1 MTTGTTPVQEA
12 SNGFHYARRGSAIDE
27 NALASD
33 RIDGY
38 YDERMQAR
46 TLLTAEEE
54 KKLMRRVDWRLMVS
68 ILLYSEWQSLI
79 RDIAKALCSI
89 MFLLKGI
96 DADNVS
102 NARIMNK
109 GTSGNIMTQLGM
121 TSNEYNLVSTI
132 YYIPYIVAEAPSN
145 LLIKRML
152 PSRWQSRIMITW
164 GISTACHAAA
174 TSKGGLYAARFF
186 LGLMEAG
193 MFPGVILQMC
203 YWYRPDEMSVRLLY
217 FCESIQSL
225 VARLSSWLTA
235 SDILGNLSGVFS
247 GVFAFAFSHADG
259 AHGLSGWQWLFIF
272 EGVITIAFGFVVWF
286 LLPDFPSTAKW
297 LTEKEKAFIQAR
309 LPGNAPQA
317 SEANFQWSEI
327 VEACKDIRLWLFTL
341 IWALYT
347 VGTSGV
353 RFYQPTVIANLGY
366 TDIASA
372 QLLNLPISIF
382 SIIVIGITGAFA
394 DNGRLPRPVY
404 PLSFLCV
411 ILICYGVLYA
421 YPNNGGV
428 LAATLIGNGVTS
440 AWFPMM
446 WPWRV
451 QTTKGATGSSFSI
464 GFVNSYGQI
473 GGAIGPHLFN
483 SRFAPHYRVSFGI
496 AMGFVSACIL
506 TSLFT
511 WHLTRQTEQ
520 DTRKLKIARVAAQT
534 RGETILDDIV
544 DNDLKKRSKA
554 DDSSSS
560 SV

>member
-1 MTTGTTPVQEA
+1 MAKQAELTTGVSRVQEA
-12 SNGFHYARRGSAIDE
+12 ADSFHYARRGSTVDAEDVPSDAIQ
-27 NALASD
+27 
-33 RIDGY
+33 GY
-38 YDERMQAR
+38 DDERMRAR

-54 KKLMRRVDWRLMVS
+54 KKLMRRIDWRLMT
-68 ILLYSEWQSLI
+68 
-79 RDIAKALCSI
+79 LCSI
-89 MFLLKGI
+89 MFLLKNI

-109 GTSGNIMTQLGM
+109 GTSGNIMTELGM
-121 TSNEYNLVSTI
+121 TSNEYNWVATI

-145 LLIKRML
+145 LLIKRVL

-174 TSKGGLYAARFF
+174 ASKSGLYTARFF

-217 FCESIQSL
+217 FY
-225 VARLSSWLTA
+225 V
-235 SDILGNLSGVFS
+235 LGNLSGVFS
-247 GVFAFAFSHADG
+247 GVLAFAFSHVNG
-259 AHGLSGWQWLFIF
+259 VHGISGWQWLFIF
-272 EGVITIAFGFVVWF
+272 EGVVTIAFGFVVWI
-286 LLPDFPSTAKW
+286 LLPDFPATAKW

-317 SEANFQWSEI
+317 SEANFQWREI
-327 VEACKDIRLWLFTL
+327 IESLKDVRLWLFTL

-366 TDIASA
+366 TDVASA
-372 QLLNLPISIF
+372 QLLNLPISVF
-382 SIIVIGITGAFA
+382 SIIIIGISGAFA
-394 DNGRLPRPVY
+394 DNGRLPRPFY
-404 PLSFLCV
+404 PLSFLGV
-411 ILICYGVLYA
+411 ILMCYGVLYA

-428 LAATLIGNGVTS
+428 FAATLIGNGVTS

-451 QTTKGATGSSFSI
+451 QTVRGATGSSFSI

-483 SRFAPHYRVSFGI
+483 SRFAPHYGVSFGI

-506 TSLFT
+506 TSLSTWFFT
-511 WHLTRQTEQ
+511 RRTEQ
-520 DTRKLKIARVAAQT
+520 DTRRLKIARVEAQT
-534 RGETILDDIV
+534 RGETVLNDVV
-544 DNDLKKRSKA
+544 DRDLKKPTKG
-554 DDSSSS
+554 DESSTSS
-560 SV
+560 A